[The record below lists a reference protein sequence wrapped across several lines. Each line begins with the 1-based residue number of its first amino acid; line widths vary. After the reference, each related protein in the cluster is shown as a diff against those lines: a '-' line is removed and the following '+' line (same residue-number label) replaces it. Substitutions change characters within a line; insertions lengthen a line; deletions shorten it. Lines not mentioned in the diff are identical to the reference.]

1 MSDNNPKIWRI
12 VDLLEWSKEY
22 LHKKGVESPQIE
34 AEMMLRQILNL
45 SRIEIYLNH
54 DQIVEP
60 GERQKL
66 KDYLLKR
73 GSGIPIQYIL
83 GYTEF
88 MGYRIEVSPDTLIPR
103 HDTEVIIDNI
113 WEEFDKDLE
122 IEIIDLCTGSG
133 CIVAALALHFEKSQ
147 ADALDISQS
156 ALKIATKNFKYHNI
170 SDRVKTIQQD
180 LTQDQRL
187 PKQYDL
193 IISNPPYISGE
204 MYNQLDSLVKDN
216 EPYIALNPGADELLF
231 YKIIAEM
238 TQSYLKPDGS
248 LYVEI
253 GGNYQVKDITN
264 IFVGKGL
271 QNLEIIKD
279 YNGISRGIK
288 ATNGKK
294 TQSIS

>member
-12 VDLLEWSKEY
+12 GDLLEWSKDY

-45 SRIEIYLNH
+45 SRIDIYLNH

-60 GERQKL
+60 NERQQL

-73 GSGIPIQYIL
+73 SSGIPIQYIL
-83 GYTEF
+83 GFTEF

-103 HDTEVIIDNI
+103 QDTEVIIDNI
-113 WEEFDKDLE
+113 WENYNKNSNM
-122 IEIIDLCTGSG
+122 EIIDLCTGSG
-133 CIVAALALHFEKSQ
+133 CIATALALHFEKSMV
-147 ADALDISQS
+147 DALDVSHS
-156 ALKIATKNFKYHNI
+156 TLKIASQNFEYHKL
-170 SDRVKTIQQD
+170 SDRVKILEQD
-180 LTQDQRL
+180 LTQNQNL

-204 MYNQLDSLVKDN
+204 MYNNLDPLVKNN

-238 TQSYLKPDGS
+238 TQKYLKPGGA

-253 GGNYQVKDITN
+253 GGDYQVKDITN
-264 IFVGKGL
+264 IFIGKGIR
-271 QNLEIIKD
+271 NLEIIKD

-288 ATNGKK
+288 AINGKQ
-294 TQSIS
+294 T